1 MSFPEPTETCFR
13 LTLYNFGTSYTEI
26 GCFPIFKHW
35 SANLRVCIYWGLY
48 GMVNLQVIQ
57 IIYIQS
63 GQFLFLSLLCN
74 IFHGIVYTRDYR
86 LHLYNST
93 CIKRPKRYTGSLREF
108 LIFIL
113 KSDSPLNSSFLYGKF
128 SRTLHITR

>member
-1 MSFPEPTETCFR
+1 MSFLEPTEARFR

-26 GCFPIFKHW
+26 GFFPIFKHW
-35 SANLRVCIYWGLY
+35 SANLRVCIYCGLH

-63 GQFLFLSLLCN
+63 RWFLFLSLLCN
-74 IFHGIVYTRDYR
+74 LFHGIVYTWDYR

-93 CIKRPKRYTGSLREF
+93 YIKRLKRYTGSLREF
-108 LIFIL
+108 LILIL
-113 KSDSPLNSSFLYGKF
+113 KSDSPLKSSFLYGKF
-128 SRTLHITR
+128 SRTMHMAR